1 LTPGNKYL
9 KKLKMADNK
18 EVPCNETNSFEKGEK
33 SKGGKGKKKNK
44 NRGQNTAVDSCC
56 ESNKCTD
63 GQVSAAN
70 SNLGDAQQLER
81 DQLVKLKKAMEMLQ
95 MRDDCCG
102 PQQSCG
108 PAKTCDD
115 AAKKTYEF
123 WDTQP
128 VPKIDEQIV
137 AGNEAIESN
146 KQHDDLRHEPYTLPE
161 GFHWD
166 TLNLDDPLVLKELY
180 MLLNEN
186 YVEDD
191 DNMFRFDYSP
201 EFLRWALLPPGF
213 LQEWHVGVRAK
224 KSKKMVGFISAV
236 PATISIY
243 KKVVKLVEINFLC
256 VHKKLR
262 SKRLAPVLIREITRR
277 VNCQG
282 IFQAVYTAGVVL
294 PKPVGTCRYWHRS
307 LNPKKLI
314 EVKFSHLSRNMTM
327 QRHLKLYRL
336 PDAAKTEG
344 LRKLKITDVPE
355 ACALLNKHLEKYDL
369 IPVFTEED
377 FLHWFL
383 PREEIID
390 TYVVEK
396 PASSLQSESKNV
408 NKETNGTVTSP
419 SKKDN
424 SMVITDMVSFYTL
437 PSTVMSH
444 PTHNKLKAAYSF
456 YNVSTVTPWVDLI
469 GDALVL
475 AKKNDFDVFN
485 ALDLMD
491 NAEFLEKLK
500 FGIGDGNLQ
509 YYLYNWRCPPMK
521 NENVGL
527 VLQ

>member
-1 LTPGNKYL
+1 
-9 KKLKMADNK
+9 M
-18 EVPCNETNSFEKGEK
+18 
-33 SKGGKGKKKNK
+33 
-44 NRGQNTAVDSCC
+44 
-56 ESNKCTD
+56 
-63 GQVSAAN
+63 
-70 SNLGDAQQLER
+70 
-81 DQLVKLKKAMEMLQ
+81 KAMEILNLQ
-95 MRDDCCG
+95 AA
-102 PQQSCG
+102 G
-108 PAKTCDD
+108 PAKNEEE
-115 AAKKTYEF
+115 AAKKSYQF
-123 WDTQP
+123 WSTQP
-128 VPKIDEQIV
+128 VPSIDEV
-137 AGNEAIESN
+137 VTSNECITP
-146 KQHDDLRHEPYTLPE
+146 DLPITEVRQDGFTLPQ
-161 GFHWD
+161 GLQWD
-166 TLNLDDPLVLKELY
+166 TLQLDDPLVLKELY
-180 MLLNEN
+180 VLLNEN

-201 EFLRWALLPPGF
+201 EFLAWALKPPGY
-213 LQEWHVGVRAK
+213 LKEWHCGVRVT
-224 KSKKMVGFISAV
+224 KSNKLVGFISAV
-236 PATISIY
+236 PAHIRMY
-243 KKVVKLVEINFLC
+243 EKKKNLVEINFLC

-262 SKRLAPVLIREITRR
+262 SKRVAPVLIREITRR

-282 IFQAVYTAGVVL
+282 LFQAVYTADVVL

-344 LRKLKITDVPE
+344 LRKLKVTDIPE

-485 ALDLMD
+485 ALDLME

-509 YYLYNWRCPPMK
+509 YYLYNWRCPAMK

>member
-1 LTPGNKYL
+1 
-9 KKLKMADNK
+9 M
-18 EVPCNETNSFEKGEK
+18 CNENETQEPQNEINSMKIKAKEKNNNSSKKIEKTKQTNYKENSLSPEQLAKFLSNSHINSSSNYKLPLKTNDMLG
-33 SKGGKGKKKNK
+33 SKIPI
-44 NRGQNTAVDSCC
+44 
-56 ESNKCTD
+56 
-63 GQVSAAN
+63 
-70 SNLGDAQQLER
+70 NL
-81 DQLVKLKKAMEMLQ
+81 KLFNE
-95 MRDDCCG
+95 
-102 PQQSCG
+102 
-108 PAKTCDD
+108 TCDD

-123 WDTQP
+123 WSTQP
-128 VPKIDEQIV
+128 VPKIDEQI
-137 AGNEAIESN
+137 AEGNEAIEAN
-146 KQHDDLRHEPYTLPE
+146 RPHDDLRHEPYTLPA
-161 GFHWD
+161 GFQWD
-166 TLNLDDPLVLKELY
+166 TLNLEEPLVLKELY
-180 MLLNEN
+180 TLLNEN

-191 DNMFRFDYSP
+191 DNMFRFDYSR

-213 LQEWHVGVRAK
+213 LQEWHVGVRAQ

-336 PDAAKTEG
+336 PDATKTEG

-383 PREEIID
+383 PRDEIID

-396 PASSLQSESKNV
+396 PASSLVQSENS
-408 NKETNGTVTSP
+408 NKQTNGAVSSP

-456 YNVSTVTPWVDLI
+456 YNVSTITPWVDLI

-475 AKKNDFDVFN
+475 AKKSDFDVFN

-491 NAEFLEKLK
+491 NAEFLEQLK

-509 YYLYNWRCPPMK
+509 YYLYNWRCPAMK